1 MMCTGASRP
10 RKVEMEQARKK
21 ILSDALSGRDE
32 ILFALLY
39 GTAAEG
45 FRFRDLDIGIFV
57 NRKIIPAER
66 ELAYAFA
73 LSDELASTS
82 SCPVDV
88 RVINDAP
95 LLFRR
100 SVSCGTPLVVND
112 EEVFTTFLTRTWSEF
127 LDFQPVAMK
136 YLKELR

>member
-1 MMCTGASRP
+1 MKEA
-10 RKVEMEQARKK
+10 EKK
-21 ILSDALSGRDE
+21 ILSDALAGRDE

-39 GTAAEG
+39 GTADEG
-45 FRFRDLDIGIFV
+45 FRFRDLDIGVFV
-57 NRKIIPAER
+57 NRQIVPLER
-66 ELAYAFA
+66 ELAYASA
-73 LSDELASTS
+73 LSDDLAPRF
-82 SCPVDV
+82 SCPLDV

-112 EEVFTTFLTRTWSEF
+112 EEVFIAFLTRTWSDF

-136 YLKELR
+136 YLRELR